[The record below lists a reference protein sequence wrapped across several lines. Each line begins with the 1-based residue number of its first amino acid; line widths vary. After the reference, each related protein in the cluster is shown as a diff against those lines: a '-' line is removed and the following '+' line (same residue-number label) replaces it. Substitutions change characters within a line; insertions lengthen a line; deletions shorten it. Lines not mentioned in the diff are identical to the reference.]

1 MKYVILAM
9 LLGVIVWFVATDRE
23 RKTNMKILK
32 PILFAFLILLSFNC
46 SVTHYQK
53 QGTVQPKSFDSETEF
68 TTIKTVMIIPSK
80 INGVSKNFFFDTGAQ
95 YSMIQRDSIIGSKM
109 TLDGPSN
116 RSIETGSELVKSFEI
131 GNVEFVGTVA
141 SNTDMVGLK
150 EQIPNFGGIIGTPI
164 INKANWL
171 IDYPNKK
178 LRISNKNLAD
188 ETFETI
194 KIKRKGGS
202 PYTYITINGTEYK
215 VVIDFGSSSEFSLPK
230 ESKLA
235 KQLLQQYSF
244 EDNERERYTLGGLQ
258 TIKEKV
264 GIVPL
269 IKLGNIEFKNVST
282 KIGVQSQPRIGI
294 SFFKNYKIYI
304 DNLENI
310 YKIKK

>member
-1 MKYVILAM
+1 MKNLK
-9 LLGVIVWFVATDRE
+9 LL
-23 RKTNMKILK
+23 
-32 PILFAFLILLSFNC
+32 LFNLILLLSFSC

-53 QGTVQPKSFDSETEF
+53 KGTVQPESFDSETEF
-68 TTIKTVMIIPSK
+68 TTVKTVMIIPSK
-80 INGVSKNFFFDTGAQ
+80 INGVSKNFYFDTGAQ
-95 YSMIQRDSIIGSKM
+95 YSIIQRDSIIGSSM
-109 TLDGPSN
+109 TLDGASN
-116 RSIETGSELVKSFEI
+116 RTVETGSEVVKSFKI

-178 LRISNKNLAD
+178 LRISSKNLVD
-188 ETFETI
+188 ETFKTI
-194 KIKRKGGS
+194 EIKRKGGS
-202 PYTYITINGTEYK
+202 PYTFITINGTEYK

-230 ESKLA
+230 ESELA
-235 KQLLQQYSF
+235 KQLIQQYVF
-244 EDNERERYTLGGLQ
+244 EDNERERYSIGGLQ

-269 IKLGNIEFKNVST
+269 VKLGDLEFKNVST

-294 SFFKNYKIYI
+294 SFFKDYIIYI
-304 DNLENI
+304 DNLENS

>member
-1 MKYVILAM
+1 
-9 LLGVIVWFVATDRE
+9 
-23 RKTNMKILK
+23 MKILK
-32 PILFAFLILLSFNC
+32 PLLFSFILLLSFSC
-46 SVTHYQK
+46 SVTKYQK
-53 QGTVQPKSFDSETEF
+53 QGTVQPKSFDTETEF
-68 TTIKTVMIIPSK
+68 TTVKTVMIIPSK
-80 INGVSKNFFFDTGAQ
+80 INGASKNFFFDTGAQ
-95 YSMIQRDSIIGSKM
+95 YSIIQRDSTIGSTM
-109 TLDGPSN
+109 TLKGASN
-116 RSIETGSELVKSFEI
+116 RSIKTGSEVVKSFKI
-131 GNVEFVGTVA
+131 QNVEFVGTVA

-171 IDYPNKK
+171 IDYPNKR
-178 LRISNKNLAD
+178 LRISSKNLAD
-188 ETFETI
+188 ETFDTI

-235 KQLLQQYSF
+235 KQLLQQYAF
-244 EDNERERYTLGGLQ
+244 EDNERDRYSIGGLQ

-264 GIVPL
+264 GTVPL
-269 IKLGNIEFKNVST
+269 VKLGDLEFKNVST

-294 SFFKNYKIYI
+294 SFFKDYIIYI
-304 DNLENI
+304 DNLEKS

>member
-1 MKYVILAM
+1 
-9 LLGVIVWFVATDRE
+9 
-23 RKTNMKILK
+23 MKILK
-32 PILFAFLILLSFNC
+32 PILFAFLILLLFSC

-53 QGTVQPKSFDSETEF
+53 QGTVQPKSYDSETEF

-95 YSMIQRDSIIGSKM
+95 YSMIQRASIIGSKM
-109 TLDGPSN
+109 TLDGASN

-141 SNTDMVGLK
+141 SNSDMVGLK

-202 PYTYITINGTEYK
+202 PYTYITINGNEYK

-244 EDNERERYTLGGLQ
+244 EDNERERYTLGGLE

-294 SFFKNYKIYI
+294 SFFKDYKIYI
-304 DNLENI
+304 DNLENS